1 MRVIPFYQG
10 VFLDHLYRMDKT
22 HMHAL
27 LVITFLNL
35 WWISLWGLSYLLIEY
50 VTKGSK
56 LTEAV
61 IYLFMMM
68 SVIVILSFNP
78 DLIPHIA

>member
-1 MRVIPFYQG
+1 M
-10 VFLDHLYRMDKT
+10 
-22 HMHAL
+22 
-27 LVITFLNL
+27 ITFLNL

>member
-1 MRVIPFYQG
+1 MPNTPIQSF
-10 VFLDHLYRMDKT
+10 FM
-22 HMHAL
+22 
-27 LVITFLNL
+27 ITFLNL

-50 VTKGSK
+50 VSGKSK
-56 LTEAV
+56 MIEAV

-68 SVIVILSFNP
+68 SIIIIVSFNP